1 MDLIF
6 QVFDEV
12 VPRDGDDRAEERDP
26 GARHH
31 HRRRHG
37 HEHPPQGRQ
46 NDHQEQRPGQL
57 GDDQYS
63 RQQHPVILLKLR
75 IMKGLTQY
83 GVTRQVPMR
92 KALKV
97 LNIRNRG

>member
-1 MDLIF
+1 MDLIFF

-46 NDHQEQRPGQL
+46 DDHQEPRPRQPR
-57 GDDQYS
+57 DHQHP
-63 RQQHPVILLKLR
+63 RQQHQVSENIGMFAYDDAHIGSFMAEQRLLL
-75 IMKGLTQY
+75 Y
-83 GVTRQVPMR
+83 SC
-92 KALKV
+92 
-97 LNIRNRG
+97 

>member
-1 MDLIF
+1 MIF

-63 RQQHPVILLKLR
+63 RQQHPVIILKLR
-75 IMKGLTQY
+75 IMNGLTADSTWRHEESPNEKSPKSHKHQ
-83 GVTRQVPMR
+83 
-92 KALKV
+92 K
-97 LNIRNRG
+97 